1 MIPRRLIRSV
11 PEHANEEQE
20 RLWRIACDLH
30 PGWEQVTY
38 RDPIDPTGFPITAGA
53 WHLCGSGAQLAG
65 LVRLEALWS
74 PGGIW
79 IDSDVELFRPLDPL
93 LDCRAFAAWEDAN
106 TVPDAVLG
114 AEAGHPAIRACIEEA
129 LRRISTPSTDWRTGH
144 GAWST
149 GPGVMTSL
157 LPGRDDVTLLGS
169 ESFYPYHYTEKERAG
184 EDWAAN
190 PATFGAHRWA
200 GSWL

>member
-11 PEHANEEQE
+11 PELVDPEQE
-20 RLWRIACDLH
+20 RLWKIACDLH

-38 RDPIDPTGFPITAGA
+38 RDPIDPTGFPITSPW
-53 WHLCGSGAQLAG
+53 WHLCKSGAQLAG
-65 LVRLEALWS
+65 LVRLEALAY

-79 IDSDVELFRPLDPL
+79 LDSDVELFRPLDDL
-93 LDCRAFAAWEDAN
+93 VEHRMFAAYEDAN
-106 TVPDAVLG
+106 IVPDAVLG
-114 AEAGHPAIRACIEEA
+114 AEPGHPAVRACLDEA
-129 LRRISTPSTDWRTGH
+129 LKRIRSDSADWVTGN
-144 GAWST
+144 GAWSC